1 MRAAWTRRTFLSAAS
16 TSPLLLASRGQETAG
31 EAKKFI
37 DPATEFEVLR
47 ILAPGRAAWLPYPE
61 NRAFSRK
68 GDLLVL
74 ASDRDGT
81 PQLYRHHFKQN
92 KLKALTG
99 AAKLNVDSFTLTAAD
114 KTLLYFDGAKLMAG
128 SLNGGR
134 EREVFATPSE
144 LGPKLRLA
152 ASEDGAI
159 VVIAGLRQ
167 AMWVSG
173 KKVSEIVRTDHDLSC
188 LAVRPRRMAISFIAG
203 GRLRCIG
210 LDGKNE
216 IVLKMAAGEVLDA
229 QWSADGTTLLYLVR
243 NGGLPEL
250 RELNTEEGTD
260 TFVARTSQFAQFQRN
275 GDASV
280 FLGTSASKASPYLV
294 LLLRS
299 PARELPVCEHRSSDA
314 RAVFSPNSARLAF
327 QSDRDGKMA
336 VFAMSVEKLVEE
348 TDSESQ

>member
-16 TSPLLLASRGQETAG
+16 ASSLLFASRGQETAG

-47 ILAPGRAAWLPYPE
+47 ISAPGRAAWLPYPE

-68 GDLLVL
+68 GDVLVY

-99 AAKLNVDSFTLTAAD
+99 AAKLNVDSFTLTTGD
-114 KTLLYFDGAKLMAG
+114 KTLLYFDGPRLMEGA
-128 SLNGGR
+128 LNGGK
-134 EREVFATPSE
+134 ERELLTTPGS
-144 LGPKLRLA
+144 LGSTLRVA
-152 ASEDGAI
+152 ASEDGAV
-159 VVIAGLRQ
+159 VVIAGTRQ
-167 AMWVSG
+167 VLWVSG
-173 KKVSEIVRTDHDLSC
+173 KKSSEVVRTEHDLSC
-188 LAVRPRRMAISFIAG
+188 LAVRPRRTAISFLAG

-210 LDGKNE
+210 LDGRNE
-216 IVLKMAAGEVLDA
+216 IALKMAAGEVLDA
-229 QWSADGTTLLYLVR
+229 LWSADGATLLYLLR

-250 RELNTEEGTD
+250 RELNLDEGTD
-260 TFVARTSQFAQFQRN
+260 VLVAKTSQFARVQRN

-280 FLGTSASKASPYLV
+280 FLGTSGSKASPYLV
-294 LLLRS
+294 LLLRT
-299 PARELPVCEHRSSDA
+299 PVRELPICEHRSSEA

-327 QSDRDGKMA
+327 QS
-336 VFAMSVEKLVEE
+336 AMSVDKLVEE
-348 TDSESQ
+348 TDGESQ

>member
-16 TSPLLLASRGQETAG
+16 TSSLLFASRGQETAG

-47 ILAPGRAAWLPYPE
+47 LSAPGRSAWLPYPE
-61 NRAFSRK
+61 NRVFTRK
-68 GDLLVL
+68 GDVMVF
-74 ASDRDGT
+74 ASDRDGA

-114 KTLLYFDGAKLMAG
+114 KTLLFFDGPRLMAG
-128 SLNGGR
+128 SLNGGK
-134 EREVFATPSE
+134 EREVFSVPTE
-144 LGPKLRLA
+144 LGAKLRVA
-152 ASEDGAI
+152 TSEEGAVI
-159 VVIAGLRQ
+159 VIAGPRRVI
-167 AMWVSG
+167 WVSG
-173 KKVSEIVRTDHDLSC
+173 KKASDVAESAADISC
-188 LAVRPRRMAISFIAG
+188 LAVRPKRMEVSFVSG
-203 GRLRCIG
+203 GRIRCVG
-210 LDGKNE
+210 LDSRNE
-216 IVLKMAAGEVLDA
+216 LPLQTAAGEILDA
-229 QWSADGTTLLYLVR
+229 QWSADGASLFYLAR

-250 RELNTEEGTD
+250 RELNLEEKTD
-260 TFVARTSQFAQFQRN
+260 VLIARTSQFAHFQRN
-275 GDASV
+275 GDSSV
-280 FLGTSASKASPYLV
+280 FLGTSGSKPSPYLV

-299 PARELPVCEHRSSDA
+299 PARELPVCEHRSSGA

-348 TDSESQ
+348 TDGESQ

>member
-16 TSPLLLASRGQETAG
+16 TSSLLFASRGQESAG

-47 ILAPGRAAWLPYPE
+47 VSAPEHSAWLPYPE
-61 NRAFSRK
+61 NRVFTRK
-68 GDLLVL
+68 SDAMVC
-74 ASDRDGT
+74 ASDRDGA

-92 KLKALTG
+92 KLKTLTG
-99 AAKLNVDSFTLTAAD
+99 AAKLNVDSFTLTAGD
-114 KTLLYFDGAKLMAG
+114 KTLLFFDGQRLMAG

-134 EREVFATPSE
+134 EREVFVAPAE
-144 LGPKLRLA
+144 LGGKLRLA
-152 ASEDGAI
+152 ASEDGTA
-159 VVIAGLRQ
+159 VVVAGTRRVLW
-167 AMWVSG
+167 ASG
-173 KKVSEIVRTDHDLSC
+173 KKASDVAETTADISC
-188 LAVRPRRMAISFIAG
+188 LAMRPRRMAVSFLAG
-203 GRLRCIG
+203 GRLRCVG
-210 LDGKNE
+210 LEGKSE
-216 IVLKMAAGEVLDA
+216 VPLKTAAGEIVDA

-250 RELNTEEGTD
+250 RELNPEVGVD
-260 TFVARTSQFAQFQRN
+260 ALIARTSQFAQFQRN

-280 FLGTSASKASPYLV
+280 FLGTSGSMASPYLV

-299 PARELPVCEHRSSDA
+299 PVRELPVCEHRSSNA

-327 QSDRDGKMA
+327 QSDRDGKMG
-336 VFAMSVEKLVEE
+336 VFAISVDKLVEE

>member
-16 TSPLLLASRGQETAG
+16 TSSLLFASRGQDSAG

-47 ILAPGRAAWLPYPE
+47 ISAPGRAAWLPYPE
-61 NRAFSRK
+61 NRIFTRK
-68 GDLLVL
+68 GDVMVY
-74 ASDRDGT
+74 ASDRDGA

-99 AAKLNVDSFTLTAAD
+99 AAKLNVDSFTLTAND
-114 KTLLYFDGAKLMAG
+114 KTLLFFDGPRLMAG
-128 SLNGGR
+128 SLSGGK
-134 EREVFATPSE
+134 EREVLATPAE
-144 LGPKLRLA
+144 LGPRLRVA
-152 ASEDGAI
+152 ASEDGAVFVVAGARRI
-159 VVIAGLRQ
+159 VWAT
-167 AMWVSG
+167 G
-173 KKVSEIVRTDHDLSC
+173 KKASDVAETTADISC
-188 LAVRPRRMAISFIAG
+188 LAMRPKRMEVSFVAG
-203 GRLRCIG
+203 GRIRCLG

-216 IVLKMAAGEVLDA
+216 VPLQTAAGEIVNA
-229 QWSADGTTLLYLVR
+229 QWSADGGSLLYLAR
-243 NGGLPEL
+243 KGGLPEL
-250 RELNTEEGTD
+250 RELNLEEKTD
-260 TFVARTSQFAQFQRN
+260 TLIARTSQFSQFQRN

-280 FLGTSASKASPYLV
+280 FLGTSGSKASPYLV

-299 PARELPVCEHRSSDA
+299 PARELPVCEHRSSEA

-348 TDSESQ
+348 TDGESQ